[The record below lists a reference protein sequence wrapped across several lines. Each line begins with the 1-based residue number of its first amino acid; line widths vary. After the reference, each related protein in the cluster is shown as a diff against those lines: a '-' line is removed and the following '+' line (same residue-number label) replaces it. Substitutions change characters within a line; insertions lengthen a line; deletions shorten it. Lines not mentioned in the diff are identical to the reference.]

1 MFIFKKSLVITI
13 IITAILLI
21 TLTITPL
28 NSTTIQVMAQSKNT
42 SNDITDSKNPST
54 IQSIY
59 QHQQQQN
66 NTDKYNAPYPNTNI
80 LYRGIASSEPGPKG
94 QLDIQRIIILPHRAD
109 GQDYTGILTF
119 TATKPVEVL
128 FGHRISIDNK
138 TLTAL
143 DVKKFGNLFF
153 VTPAQHTR
161 ANSSNVLSAPTVIKP
176 DYKETAPPYYS
187 ASIPFASSSV
197 VLRTL
202 GDPFIAVYEVNA
214 HIGQPQENNNITT
227 AISSNT
233 INITK

>member
-1 MFIFKKSLVITI
+1 MH
-13 IITAILLI
+13 
-21 TLTITPL
+21 L
-28 NSTTIQVMAQSKNT
+28 NPTTIYVMAQSKNT
-42 SNDITDSKNPST
+42 SNDIKDSSNTST
-54 IQSIY
+54 IGAIY
-59 QHQQQQN
+59 PQQQQQN
-66 NTDKYNAPYPNTNI
+66 NTDKYNAVYPNTNI
-80 LYRGIASSEPGPKG
+80 LYRGIASSEQGPKG

-153 VTPAQHTR
+153 VTPSQHTR
-161 ANSSNVLSAPTVIKP
+161 ANSSNVLSAPTAIKP
-176 DYKETAPPYYS
+176 DYKESAPPYYS

-202 GDPFIAVYEVNA
+202 GGIPFIAVYEVNA
-214 HIGQPQENNNITT
+214 HIGQPQEKNNVTT
-227 AISSNT
+227 AIS
-233 INITK
+233 

>member
-1 MFIFKKSLVITI
+1 
-13 IITAILLI
+13 
-21 TLTITPL
+21 
-28 NSTTIQVMAQSKNT
+28 MAQSKTTSTDIKDSNNT
-42 SNDITDSKNPST
+42 ST

-59 QHQQQQN
+59 QQPHKQQHQHN
-66 NTDKYNAPYPNTNI
+66 NADKYNAAAAQPNTNI
-80 LYRGIASSEPGPKG
+80 LYRGIDSSEQGPKG
-94 QLDIQRIIILPHRAD
+94 QLDIQRVIILPHRAD

-143 DVKKFGNLFF
+143 DIEKFGNLFF

-176 DYKETAPPYYS
+176 DYKESAPPYYS
-187 ASIPFASSSV
+187 ASIPFTSSSV

-202 GDPFIAVYEVNA
+202 GVPFIAVYEVNA
-214 HIGQPQENNNITT
+214 HIGQPQEKNNVTT
-227 AISSNT
+227 AIS
-233 INITK
+233 